1 MSRVQSAAGETRD
14 RIVSRRRT
22 RKASL
27 RASFPAEGEAYGVNE
42 GLTDRVKANGST
54 EGAPSDDWQVAAFDF
69 RQTLHR
75 FFASQN
81 ARRSAK

>member
-27 RASFPAEGEAYGVNE
+27 WASFPAEGEASEADEGV
-42 GLTDRVKANGST
+42 TDRVKAKGST
-54 EGAPSDDWQVAAFDF
+54 EEAFIG
-69 RQTLHR
+69 RLAGGR
-75 FFASQN
+75 L
-81 ARRSAK
+81 